1 MVYGV
6 YCLHHQ
12 LSAVEKWI
20 SFNHLSIY
28 ENIFE
33 FKFEFEFEFEFK
45 FEFDSPPYY
54 LIFDIFGDF

>member
-33 FKFEFEFEFEFK
+33 FKFEF
-45 FEFDSPPYY
+45 DSPPYY